1 MSAVALTPSST
12 PVVARKDRAALWRA
26 YALLAPLVL
35 FLLLTFVGPIGTL
48 LWRAVADNELPQAL
62 PATAQ
67 ALKAWDGVSAP
78 DETLFKPLVQDLRQ
92 ASPRDLAGLA
102 RRLAYETP
110 ALRSLLATAKRE
122 VASVDGSAASLAAL
136 DPRWLDNAT
145 WQTFKR
151 AAGPV
156 GSYHL
161 LSALDV
167 KHDYKDGIV
176 AKDEAGLYRSILART
191 FSIAAITT
199 LFCVLLA
206 FPLCVFLDR
215 RTPRTRNALLLL
227 ILLPFWTSILVRTT
241 AWMVLLQDEG
251 MVNALLLATG
261 LTDSPVHLLYNR
273 FGVILALVHVML
285 PFMVFPL
292 LAAMASC
299 NRLLVQAAYSM
310 GARPLRVFFQVYL
323 PQVLPGLAAGALMV
337 FIVTLGFYITP
348 ALLGGPA
355 DQMISFY
362 IAQFTTGTLNWGL
375 ASALGLV
382 LLVATT
388 LLYLIQAHLARRG
401 AEGVKR

>member
-1 MSAVALTPSST
+1 MSTLVLNAPV
-12 PVVARKDRAALWRA
+12 PVVARKDRGALWRA
-26 YALLAPLVL
+26 YGLLLPLVV

-48 LWRAVADNELPQAL
+48 LWRAVADTELSQAL
-62 PATAQ
+62 PATAEAVAQ
-67 ALKAWDGVSAP
+67 WDGTSAP
-78 DETLFKPLVQDLRQ
+78 DERLFKPLIEDLKTV
-92 ASPRDLAGLA
+92 APRDLASAA
-102 RRLAYETP
+102 RRLAYEAP
-110 ALRSLLATAKRE
+110 AMRALLTGAKRE
-122 VASVDGSAASLAAL
+122 AASLEGTREQMQLL

-151 AAGPV
+151 ASGPAGT
-156 GSYHL
+156 YHL
-161 LSALDV
+161 LSAVDM
-167 KHDYKDGIV
+167 KHDYQQGLV
-176 AKDEAGLYRSILART
+176 SKDEAGLYRSILGRT

-199 LFCVLLA
+199 LVCVLLA
-206 FPLCVFLDR
+206 FPLCAYLDR

-241 AWMVLLQDEG
+241 AWMVLLQDSG
-251 MVNALLLATG
+251 IVNATLMQLG
-261 LTDSPVHLLYNR
+261 LINSPLHLLYNR

-292 LAAMASC
+292 LAAMSSC

-323 PQVLPGLAAGALMV
+323 PQVLPGVAAGALMV

-355 DQMISFY
+355 DQMISYY

-388 LLYLIQAHLARRG
+388 LLYLIQAHLARRTTG
-401 AEGVKR
+401 AK

>member
-1 MSAVALTPSST
+1 MSAIALDTPL

-26 YALLAPLVL
+26 YGLLAPLVV

-48 LWRAVADNELPQAL
+48 LWRAVADTELPQAL
-62 PATAQ
+62 PATAR
-67 ALKAWDGVSAP
+67 AVADWDGTSAP
-78 DETLFKPLVQDLRQ
+78 DERLFAPLVQDLRSV
-92 ASPRDLAGLA
+92 SPRDLAAAA
-102 RRLAYETP
+102 RRLAYEAPT
-110 ALRSLLATAKRE
+110 LRPLLMAAKRDAATLE
-122 VASVDGSAASLAAL
+122 GSAASLGAL

-167 KHDYKDGIV
+167 KYDYQQGLV
-176 AKDEAGLYRSILART
+176 ARDEAGLYRSILGRT
-191 FSIAAITT
+191 FGIAALTT

-215 RTPRTRNALLLL
+215 RMPRTRNVLLLM

-251 MVNALLLATG
+251 MVNALLLRLG
-261 LTDSPVHLLYNR
+261 LIDSPVHLLYNR

-292 LAAMASC
+292 LAAMAGC

-388 LLYLIQAHLARRG
+388 LLYLIQSHLARRG
-401 AEGVKR
+401 SEGANR

>member
-1 MSAVALTPSST
+1 MSAVALPPSL

-26 YALLAPLVL
+26 YGLLAPLVL

-48 LWRAVADNELPQAL
+48 LWRAVADNELTQAL
-62 PATAQ
+62 PTTAG
-67 ALKAWDGVSAP
+67 ALSAWDGRSAP
-78 DETLFKPLVQDLRQ
+78 DETLFKPFVADLRE
-92 ASPRDLAGLA
+92 ASPRDLAALA

-122 VASVDGSAASLAAL
+122 VAGLDGSVAAMGSL
-136 DPRWLDNAT
+136 DQRWLENTT

-161 LSALDV
+161 LSAVDI
-167 KHDYKDGIV
+167 KHDYQQGLV
-176 AKDEAGLYRSILART
+176 SKDEAGLYRSILART

-199 LFCVLLA
+199 LVCVLLA

-215 RTPRTRNALLLL
+215 RTPRTRNLLLL
-227 ILLPFWTSILVRTT
+227 MILLPFWTSILVRTT
-241 AWMVLLQDEG
+241 AWMVLLQDGG
-251 MVNALLLATG
+251 MVNALLMALG
-261 LTDSPVHLLYNR
+261 WIDSPVHLLYNR

-292 LAAMASC
+292 LAAMAGC

-388 LLYLIQAHLARRG
+388 LLYLVQAHLARRG

>member
-1 MSAVALTPSST
+1 MSTLVLNAPV
-12 PVVARKDRAALWRA
+12 PVVARKDRGALWRA
-26 YALLAPLVL
+26 YGLLLPLVV
-35 FLLLTFVGPIGTL
+35 FLLLTFVGPIGSL
-48 LWRAVADNELPQAL
+48 LWRAVADTELSQAL

-67 ALKAWDGVSAP
+67 AVAQWDGTSAP
-78 DETLFKPLVQDLRQ
+78 DERLFKPLIEDLKTV
-92 ASPRDLAGLA
+92 ALRDLASAA
-102 RRLAYETP
+102 RRLAYEAP
-110 ALRSLLATAKRE
+110 ALRALLTGAKRE
-122 VASVDGSAASLAAL
+122 AASLEGTREQMQLL

-151 AAGPV
+151 ASGPAGT
-156 GSYHL
+156 YHL
-161 LSALDV
+161 LSAVDM
-167 KHDYKDGIV
+167 KHDYQQGLV
-176 AKDEAGLYRSILART
+176 NKDEAGLYRSILGRT

-199 LFCVLLA
+199 LVCVLLA
-206 FPLCVFLDR
+206 FPLCAYLDR

-241 AWMVLLQDEG
+241 AWMVLLQDSG
-251 MVNALLLATG
+251 IINATLMQLG
-261 LTDSPVHLLYNR
+261 LINSPLHLLYNR

-292 LAAMASC
+292 LAAMSSC

-323 PQVLPGLAAGALMV
+323 PQVLPGVAAGALMV

-355 DQMISFY
+355 DQMISYY

-388 LLYLIQAHLARRG
+388 LLYLIQAHLARRTTG
-401 AEGVKR
+401 AK

>member
-1 MSAVALTPSST
+1 MSAIAINASS
-12 PVVARKDRAALWRA
+12 PVVARKDRGALWRA
-26 YALLAPLVL
+26 YGLLAPLVV
-35 FLLLTFVGPIGTL
+35 FLVLTFVGPIGTL
-48 LWRAVADNELPQAL
+48 LWRAVADGELPQAM
-62 PATAQ
+62 PATAS
-67 ALKAWDGVSAP
+67 AVSDWDGSSAP
-78 DETLFKPLVQDLRQ
+78 DERLFEPLVQDLK
-92 ASPRDLAGLA
+92 AVSPRDLAAAA
-102 RRLAYETP
+102 RRLAYEAP
-110 ALRSLLATAKRE
+110 ELRGLLMAAKRE
-122 VASVDGSAASLAAL
+122 AGALDGSRASLQKL
-136 DPRWLDNAT
+136 DPRWLENAT

-151 AAGPV
+151 ASGPV
-156 GSYHL
+156 GTYHL
-161 LSALDV
+161 LSAVDV
-167 KHDYKDGIV
+167 KHDYQQGLV
-176 AKDEAGLYRSILART
+176 AKDEAGLYRSILGRT
-191 FSIAAITT
+191 FGIAAITT
-199 LFCVLLA
+199 LVCVLLA

-241 AWMVLLQDEG
+241 AWMVLLQDQG
-251 MVNALLLATG
+251 IVNAMLLKLG
-261 LTDSPVHLLYNR
+261 WVDSPLHLLYNR

-292 LAAMASC
+292 LAAMSSC

-323 PQVLPGLAAGALMV
+323 PQVLPGLVAGALMV

-388 LLYLIQAHLARRG
+388 LLYLIQAHLARRNTG
-401 AEGVKR
+401 AK

>member
-1 MSAVALTPSST
+1 MSAIAINASS
-12 PVVARKDRAALWRA
+12 PVVARKDRGALWRA
-26 YALLAPLVL
+26 YGLLAPLVV
-35 FLLLTFVGPIGTL
+35 FLVLTFVGPIGTL
-48 LWRAVADNELPQAL
+48 LWRAVADSELPQAM
-62 PATAQ
+62 PATAT
-67 ALKAWDGVSAP
+67 AVANWDGISAP
-78 DETLFKPLVQDLRQ
+78 DERLFKPLVQDLK
-92 ASPRDLAGLA
+92 AVSPRDLAAAA
-102 RRLAYETP
+102 RRLAYEAP
-110 ALRSLLATAKRE
+110 ELRGLLMTAKRE
-122 VASVDGSAASLAAL
+122 AADLDGSSAGMQKL
-136 DPRWLDNAT
+136 DPRWLENAT

-151 AAGPV
+151 ASGPV
-156 GSYHL
+156 GTYHL
-161 LSALDV
+161 LSAVDI
-167 KHDYKDGIV
+167 KHDYQQGLV
-176 AKDEAGLYRSILART
+176 AKDEAGLYRSILGRT
-191 FSIAAITT
+191 FGIAAITT
-199 LFCVLLA
+199 LVCVLLA

-215 RTPRTRNALLLL
+215 RTPKTRNALLLL

-241 AWMVLLQDEG
+241 AWMVLLQDQG
-251 MVNALLLATG
+251 IVNAMLLKLG
-261 LTDSPVHLLYNR
+261 WINSPLHLLYNR

-292 LAAMASC
+292 LAAMSSC

-388 LLYLIQAHLARRG
+388 LLYLIQAHLARRSTG
-401 AEGVKR
+401 AK

>member
-1 MSAVALTPSST
+1 MSAIALDTPHT
-12 PVVARKDRAALWRA
+12 VVARKDRAALWRA
-26 YALLAPLVL
+26 YGLLAPLVV

-48 LWRAVADNELPQAL
+48 LWRAVADTELPQAL

-67 ALKAWDGVSAP
+67 AVAAWDGTSAP
-78 DETLFKPLVQDLRQ
+78 DERLFKPLVQDLRGV
-92 ASPRDLAGLA
+92 SPRDLAAAA
-102 RRLAYETP
+102 RRLAYEAPT
-110 ALRSLLATAKRE
+110 LRPLLMTAKRE
-122 VASVDGSAASLAAL
+122 AERLDGSAASLGAL

-167 KHDYKDGIV
+167 KYDYQQGLV
-176 AKDEAGLYRSILART
+176 AKDEAGLYRSILGRT
-191 FSIAAITT
+191 FGIAAMTT
-199 LFCVLLA
+199 LLCVVLA
-206 FPLCVFLDR
+206 FPLCVYLDR
-215 RTPRTRNALLLL
+215 RTPRTRNFLLLM

-251 MVNALLLATG
+251 MVNALLLRLG
-261 LTDSPVHLLYNR
+261 LIDSPVHLLYNR

-292 LAAMASC
+292 LAAMAGC

-388 LLYLIQAHLARRG
+388 LLYLIQSHLARRG
-401 AEGVKR
+401 SEGVNR

>member
-1 MSAVALTPSST
+1 MSTIVLNDSV
-12 PVVARKDRAALWRA
+12 PVVARKDRGALWRA
-26 YALLAPLVL
+26 YGLLVPLVV

-48 LWRAVADNELPQAL
+48 LWRAVADNELPQAM
-62 PATAQ
+62 PATAIAVAQ
-67 ALKAWDGVSAP
+67 WDGHSAP
-78 DETLFKPLVQDLRQ
+78 DERLFKPLIADLKTV
-92 ASPRDLAGLA
+92 APRDLASAA
-102 RRLAYETP
+102 RRLAYEAP
-110 ALRSLLATAKRE
+110 ALRALLMAAKRE
-122 VASVDGSAASLAAL
+122 AGKLKGSTEEMRQL

-151 AAGPV
+151 ASGPV
-156 GSYHL
+156 GTYHL
-161 LSALDV
+161 LSAVDM
-167 KHDYKDGIV
+167 KHDYQQGLV
-176 AKDEAGLYRSILART
+176 SKDEAGLYRSILGRT
-191 FSIAAITT
+191 FGIAAITT
-199 LFCVLLA
+199 LVCVLLA
-206 FPLCVFLDR
+206 FPLCAYLDR
-215 RTPRTRNALLLL
+215 RTPRMRNALLLL

-241 AWMVLLQDEG
+241 AWMVLLQDNG
-251 MVNALLLATG
+251 IVNAALLKLG
-261 LTDSPVHLLYNR
+261 LINSPLHLLYNR

-292 LAAMASC
+292 LAATSSC

-310 GARPLRVFFQVYL
+310 GARPLRVFFQVYM
-323 PQVLPGLAAGALMV
+323 PQVLPGVAAGALMV

-388 LLYLIQAHLARRG
+388 LLYLIQAHLARRTTG
-401 AEGVKR
+401 AK

>member
-1 MSAVALTPSST
+1 MSTIVLNSSV
-12 PVVARKDRAALWRA
+12 PVVARKDRGALWRA
-26 YALLAPLVL
+26 YGLLVPLVV

-48 LWRAVADNELPQAL
+48 LWRAVADNELSQAL
-62 PATAQ
+62 PATAAAVAQ
-67 ALKAWDGVSAP
+67 WDGASSP
-78 DETLFKPLVQDLRQ
+78 DEHLFRALAQDLKTV
-92 ASPRDLAGLA
+92 APRDLAGAA
-102 RRLAYETP
+102 RRLAYEAP
-110 ALRSLLATAKRE
+110 ALRNLLMTAKRE
-122 VASVDGSAASLAAL
+122 AANLDGSSAQLQQL

-151 AAGPV
+151 ASGPV
-156 GSYHL
+156 GTYHL
-161 LSALDV
+161 LSAVDIQ
-167 KHDYKDGIV
+167 HDYRQGLV
-176 AKDEAGLYRSILART
+176 NKDEAGLYRSILGRT
-191 FSIAAITT
+191 FGIAAITT
-199 LFCVLLA
+199 LVCVLLA

-215 RTPRTRNALLLL
+215 RTPRTRNALLLM

-241 AWMVLLQDEG
+241 AWMVLLQDNG
-251 MVNALLLATG
+251 IVNATLLKLG
-261 LTDSPVHLLYNR
+261 VIDGPLHLLYNR

-292 LAAMASC
+292 LAAMSSC

-323 PQVLPGLAAGALMV
+323 PQVLPGVAAGALMV

-382 LLVATT
+382 LLMATT
-388 LLYLIQAHLARRG
+388 LLYLIQAHLARRTTG
-401 AEGVKR
+401 AK

>member
-1 MSAVALTPSST
+1 MSAMVLDASQ
-12 PVVARKDRAALWRA
+12 PVVARKDRRALWRA
-26 YALLAPLVL
+26 YGLLAPLVI
-35 FLLLTFVGPIGTL
+35 FLVLTFVGPIGTL
-48 LWRAVADNELPQAL
+48 LWRAVADTELPQAL
-62 PATAQ
+62 PATAS
-67 ALKAWDGVSAP
+67 AVAAWDGTSAP
-78 DETLFKPLVQDLRQ
+78 DERLFKPLIQDLK
-92 ASPRDLAGLA
+92 AVSPRDLAAVA
-102 RRLAYETP
+102 RRLAYEAP
-110 ALRSLLATAKRE
+110 ALRALLTTAKRQADE
-122 VASVDGSAASLAAL
+122 LDGSSAAMQSL

-151 AAGPV
+151 ASGPAGT
-156 GSYHL
+156 YHL
-161 LSALDV
+161 LSAVDM
-167 KHDYKDGIV
+167 KHDYRQGLV
-176 AKDEAGLYRSILART
+176 AKDEAGLYRSILGRT
-191 FSIAAITT
+191 FGIAALTT
-199 LFCVLLA
+199 LFCVVLA

-251 MVNALLLATG
+251 IVNAALLKLG
-261 LTDSPVHLLYNR
+261 LIDSPLHLLYNR
-273 FGVILALVHVML
+273 FGVVLALVHVML

-292 LAAMASC
+292 LAAMSGC

-355 DQMISFY
+355 DQMISYY
-362 IAQFTTGTLNWGL
+362 IAQFTTATLNWGL

-388 LLYLIQAHLARRG
+388 LLYLIQAHLARRTTG
-401 AEGVKR
+401 AK

>member
-1 MSAVALTPSST
+1 MVF
-12 PVVARKDRAALWRA
+12 
-26 YALLAPLVL
+26 LV
-35 FLLLTFVGPIGTL
+35 LTFVGPIGTL
-48 LWRAVADNELPQAL
+48 LWRAVADGELPQAM
-62 PATAQ
+62 PATAS
-67 ALKAWDGVSAP
+67 AVSDWDGTSAP
-78 DETLFKPLVQDLRQ
+78 DERLFEPLVQDLK
-92 ASPRDLAGLA
+92 AVSPRDLAAAA
-102 RRLAYETP
+102 RRLAYEAP
-110 ALRSLLATAKRE
+110 ELRGLLMAAKRE
-122 VASVDGSAASLAAL
+122 AGALDGSRASLQKL
-136 DPRWLDNAT
+136 DPRWLENAT

-151 AAGPV
+151 ASGPV
-156 GSYHL
+156 GTYHL
-161 LSALDV
+161 LSAVDV
-167 KHDYKDGIV
+167 KHDYQQGLV
-176 AKDEAGLYRSILART
+176 AKDEAGLYRSILGRT
-191 FSIAAITT
+191 FGIAAITT
-199 LFCVLLA
+199 LVCVLLA

-241 AWMVLLQDEG
+241 AWMVLLQDQG
-251 MVNALLLATG
+251 IVNAMLLKLG
-261 LTDSPVHLLYNR
+261 WVDSPLHLLYNR

-292 LAAMASC
+292 LAAMSRC

-310 GARPLRVFFQVYL
+310 GARPPRVFFQVYL
-323 PQVLPGLAAGALMV
+323 PQVLPGLVAGALMV

-388 LLYLIQAHLARRG
+388 LLYLIQAHLARRSTG
-401 AEGVKR
+401 AK

>member
-1 MSAVALTPSST
+1 MSTLVLNAPV
-12 PVVARKDRAALWRA
+12 PVVARKDRGALWRA
-26 YALLAPLVL
+26 YGLLLPLVV

-48 LWRAVADNELPQAL
+48 LWRAVADTELSQAL
-62 PATAQ
+62 PATAEAVAQ
-67 ALKAWDGVSAP
+67 WDGTSAP
-78 DETLFKPLVQDLRQ
+78 DERLFKPLIEDLKTV
-92 ASPRDLAGLA
+92 APRDLASAA
-102 RRLAYETP
+102 RRLAYEAP
-110 ALRSLLATAKRE
+110 ALRALLTGAKRE
-122 VASVDGSAASLAAL
+122 AASLEGTREQMQLL

-151 AAGPV
+151 ASGPAGT
-156 GSYHL
+156 YHL
-161 LSALDV
+161 LSAVDM
-167 KHDYKDGIV
+167 KHDYQQGLV
-176 AKDEAGLYRSILART
+176 NKDEAGLYRSILGRT

-199 LFCVLLA
+199 LVCVLLA
-206 FPLCVFLDR
+206 FPLCTYLDR

-241 AWMVLLQDEG
+241 AWMVLLQDSG
-251 MVNALLLATG
+251 IVNATLMQLG
-261 LTDSPVHLLYNR
+261 LINSPLHLLYNR

-292 LAAMASC
+292 LAAMSSC
-299 NRLLVQAAYSM
+299 NCLLVQAAYSM

-323 PQVLPGLAAGALMV
+323 PQVLPGVAAGALMV

-355 DQMISFY
+355 DQMISYY

-388 LLYLIQAHLARRG
+388 LLYLIQAHLARRTTG
-401 AEGVKR
+401 AK

>member
-1 MSAVALTPSST
+1 MSAIVLNDSA
-12 PVVARKDRAALWRA
+12 PVVARRDRGALWRA
-26 YALLAPLVL
+26 YGLLAPLVV
-35 FLLLTFVGPIGTL
+35 FLILTFVGPIGTL
-48 LWRAVADNELPQAL
+48 LWRAVADNELPQAM
-62 PATAQ
+62 PATAS
-67 ALKAWDGVSAP
+67 AVAKWDGTSTP
-78 DETLFKPLVQDLRQ
+78 DERLFKPLMQDLKTV
-92 ASPRDLAGLA
+92 APRDLAGAA
-102 RRLAYETP
+102 RRLAYEAP
-110 ALRSLLATAKRE
+110 ALRAMLMSAKRDA
-122 VASVDGSAASLAAL
+122 ASIEGSAVQMQAL
-136 DPRWLDNAT
+136 DPRWLENAT
-145 WQTFKR
+145 WQTLKR
-151 AAGPV
+151 ASGPV
-156 GSYHL
+156 GTYHL
-161 LSALDV
+161 LSAVDM
-167 KHDYKDGIV
+167 KHDYRNGLV

-191 FSIAAITT
+191 FGIAALTT
-199 LFCVLLA
+199 LVCVLLA

-215 RTPRTRNALLLL
+215 RTPRMRNALLLL

-251 MVNALLLATG
+251 IVNAVLLKLG
-261 LTDSPVHLLYNR
+261 LINGPLHLLYNR

-292 LAAMASC
+292 LAAMSSC

-310 GARPLRVFFQVYL
+310 GARPLRVFLQVYL

-355 DQMISFY
+355 DQMISYY

-388 LLYLIQAHLARRG
+388 VLYLIQAHLARRTTG
-401 AEGVKR
+401 AK

>member
-1 MSAVALTPSST
+1 MSAIALDTPL

-26 YALLAPLVL
+26 YGLLAPLVV

-48 LWRAVADNELPQAL
+48 LWRAVADTELPQAL
-62 PATAQ
+62 PATAR
-67 ALKAWDGVSAP
+67 AVADWDGTSAP
-78 DETLFKPLVQDLRQ
+78 DERLFAPLVQDLRSV
-92 ASPRDLAGLA
+92 SPRDLAAAA
-102 RRLAYETP
+102 RRLAYEAPT
-110 ALRSLLATAKRE
+110 LRPLLMAAKRDAATLE
-122 VASVDGSAASLAAL
+122 GSAASLGAL

-167 KHDYKDGIV
+167 KYDYQQGLV
-176 AKDEAGLYRSILART
+176 ARDEAGLYRSILGRT
-191 FSIAAITT
+191 FGIAALTT

-215 RTPRTRNALLLL
+215 RMPRTRNVLLLM

-251 MVNALLLATG
+251 MVNALLLRLG
-261 LTDSPVHLLYNR
+261 LIDSPVHLLYNR

-292 LAAMASC
+292 LAAMAGC

-388 LLYLIQAHLARRG
+388 LLYLIQSHLARRG
-401 AEGVKR
+401 SDGANR

>member
-1 MSAVALTPSST
+1 MSTLLLNTSA
-12 PVVARKDRAALWRA
+12 PVVARKDRRALWRA
-26 YALLAPLVL
+26 YGLIAPLVV
-35 FLLLTFVGPIGTL
+35 FLVLTFVGPISTL
-48 LWRAVADNELPQAL
+48 LWRAVADGELQQAM
-62 PATAQ
+62 PATANAVAQ
-67 ALKAWDGVSAP
+67 WDGTSAP
-78 DETLFKPLVQDLRQ
+78 DERLFKPLVQDLKTV
-92 ASPRDLAGLA
+92 SPRDLSAAA
-102 RRLAYETP
+102 RRLAYEAP
-110 ALRSLLATAKRE
+110 ALRNVLTAAKR
-122 VASVDGSAASLAAL
+122 AADDLDGSTASMEEL
-136 DPRWLDNAT
+136 DPRWLENAT

-151 AAGPV
+151 ASGPV
-156 GSYHL
+156 GTYHL
-161 LSALDV
+161 LSAVDM
-167 KHDYKDGIV
+167 KHDYQKGLV
-176 AKDEAGLYRSILART
+176 AKDEAGLYRSILGRT
-191 FSIAAITT
+191 FAIAAITT
-199 LFCVLLA
+199 LLCVLLA

-215 RTPRTRNALLLL
+215 RTPKTRNALLLL

-251 MVNALLLATG
+251 IVNATLLKLG
-261 LTDSPVHLLYNR
+261 LTDTPLHMLYNR

-292 LAAMASC
+292 LAAMSSC

-388 LLYLIQAHLARRG
+388 LLYLVQAYLARRSTG
-401 AEGVKR
+401 AQS

>member
-1 MSAVALTPSST
+1 MSAIVLNASA
-12 PVVARKDRAALWRA
+12 PVVARKDRGALLRA
-26 YALLAPLVL
+26 YGLLAPLVV
-35 FLLLTFVGPIGTL
+35 FLILTFVGPIGTL
-48 LWRAVADNELPQAL
+48 LWRAVADSELPQAM
-62 PATAQ
+62 PATAR
-67 ALKAWDGVSAP
+67 AVADWDGISVP
-78 DETLFKPLVQDLRQ
+78 DERLFKPLIQDLKVV
-92 ASPRDLAGLA
+92 APRDLAAAA
-102 RRLAYETP
+102 RRLAYEAP
-110 ALRSLLATAKRE
+110 ALRSLLMEAKRDADNLE
-122 VASVDGSAASLAAL
+122 GSTSDMQKL
-136 DPRWLDNAT
+136 DPRWLENAT

-151 AAGPV
+151 ASGPV
-156 GSYHL
+156 GTYHL
-161 LSALDV
+161 LSAVDM
-167 KHDYKDGIV
+167 KHDYQQGLV
-176 AKDEAGLYRSILART
+176 AKDEAGLYRAILGRT
-191 FSIAAITT
+191 FGIAAVTT
-199 LFCVLLA
+199 LVCVLLA

-215 RTPRTRNALLLL
+215 RTPKTRNVLLLM

-251 MVNALLLATG
+251 VVNAALLKLG
-261 LTDSPVHLLYNR
+261 LINSPLHLLYNR

-292 LAAMASC
+292 LAAMSSC

-310 GARPLRVFFQVYL
+310 GARPFRVFFQVYL

-382 LLVATT
+382 LLIVTT

-401 AEGVKR
+401 TTGANR

>member
-1 MSAVALTPSST
+1 MSALAFDNAI

-26 YALLAPLVL
+26 YGLLAPLVL

-48 LWRAVADNELPQAL
+48 LWRAVADPELAQAL

-67 ALKAWDGVSAP
+67 AVAQWDGTSTP
-78 DETLFKPLVQDLRQ
+78 DARLFAPLVQDLQ
-92 ASPRDLAGLA
+92 QVPPRELAAAA
-102 RRLAYETP
+102 RRLAYEAP
-110 ALRSLLATAKRE
+110 ALRALLTTARRE
-122 VASVDGSAASLAAL
+122 VTKLDGTAASLQAL

-161 LSALDV
+161 LSAVDL
-167 KHDYKDGIV
+167 KHDYRDGLV
-176 AKDEAGLYRSILART
+176 AREEAGLYRAILGRT
-191 FSIAAITT
+191 FGIAAITT
-199 LFCVLLA
+199 LVCVLLT
-206 FPLCVFLDR
+206 FPLCAFLDK

-251 MVNALLLATG
+251 LVNAWLLRLG
-261 LTDSPVHLLYNR
+261 LVDSPLHLLYNR

-292 LAAMASC
+292 LAAMAGC

-375 ASALGLV
+375 ASALGLI

-388 LLYLIQAHLARRG
+388 LLYLVQAHLARRG
-401 AEGVKR
+401 HEGAKR

>member
-1 MSAVALTPSST
+1 MSTIVLNSSV
-12 PVVARKDRAALWRA
+12 PVVARKDRGALWRA
-26 YALLAPLVL
+26 YGLLVPLVV

-48 LWRAVADNELPQAL
+48 LWRAVADNELSQAL
-62 PATAQ
+62 PATAAAVAQ
-67 ALKAWDGVSAP
+67 WDGASPP
-78 DETLFKPLVQDLRQ
+78 DEHLFRALAQDLKTV
-92 ASPRDLAGLA
+92 APRDLAGAA
-102 RRLAYETP
+102 RRLAYEAP
-110 ALRSLLATAKRE
+110 ALRNLLMTAKRE
-122 VASVDGSAASLAAL
+122 AANLDGSSAQLQQL

-151 AAGPV
+151 ASGPV
-156 GSYHL
+156 GTYHL
-161 LSALDV
+161 LSAVDI
-167 KHDYKDGIV
+167 KHDYRQGLV
-176 AKDEAGLYRSILART
+176 NKDEAGLYRSILGRT
-191 FSIAAITT
+191 FGIAAITT
-199 LFCVLLA
+199 LVCVLLA
-206 FPLCVFLDR
+206 FPLCAFLDR
-215 RTPRTRNALLLL
+215 RTPRARNALLLM

-241 AWMVLLQDEG
+241 AWMVLLQDNG
-251 MVNALLLATG
+251 IVNAALLKLG
-261 LTDSPVHLLYNR
+261 VIDGPLHLLYNR

-292 LAAMASC
+292 LAAMSSC

-323 PQVLPGLAAGALMV
+323 PQVLPGVAAGALMV

-382 LLVATT
+382 LLMATT
-388 LLYLIQAHLARRG
+388 LLYLIQAHLARRTTG
-401 AEGVKR
+401 AK

>member
-1 MSAVALTPSST
+1 MSAIALNHPV
-12 PVVARKDRAALWRA
+12 PVVARKNRAALWRA
-26 YALLAPLVL
+26 YGLLAPLVV

-48 LWRAVADNELPQAL
+48 LWRAIADGELSQAL
-62 PATAQ
+62 PHTA
-67 ALKAWDGVSAP
+67 KAVSQWDGRSAP
-78 DETLFKPLVQDLRQ
+78 DERLFQPLVQDLRSV
-92 ASPRDLAGLA
+92 APRDLAAAA
-102 RRLAYETP
+102 RRLAYEAP
-110 ALRSLLATAKRE
+110 ALRALLMAAKRD
-122 VASVDGSAASLAAL
+122 VANLDGGAASLQAL

-151 AAGPV
+151 ASGPV

-161 LSALDV
+161 LSAMDI
-167 KHDYKDGIV
+167 KYDYQHGLT
-176 AKDEAGLYRSILART
+176 AKEEAGLYRSILGRT
-191 FSIAAITT
+191 FGIAAITT
-199 LFCVLLA
+199 LVCVLLA
-206 FPLCVFLDR
+206 FPLCAFLDKR
-215 RTPRTRNALLLL
+215 RPGTRNLLLL
-227 ILLPFWTSILVRTT
+227 MILLPFWTSILVRTT
-241 AWMVLLQDEG
+241 AWMVLLQDQG
-251 MVNALLLATG
+251 MVNAVLLRLG
-261 LTDSPVHLLYNR
+261 LIDSPLHLLYNR

-292 LAAMASC
+292 LAAMAGC
-299 NRLLVQAAYSM
+299 NQLLVQAAYSM

-355 DQMISFY
+355 DQMISYY

-388 LLYLIQAHLARRG
+388 LFYLIQAHLARRG
-401 AEGVKR
+401 AEGVNR

>member
-1 MSAVALTPSST
+1 MSTLVLNAPV
-12 PVVARKDRAALWRA
+12 PVVARKDRGALWRA
-26 YALLAPLVL
+26 YGLLLPLVV

-48 LWRAVADNELPQAL
+48 LWRAVADTELSQAL

-67 ALKAWDGVSAP
+67 AVAQWDGTSAP
-78 DETLFKPLVQDLRQ
+78 DERLFKPLIEDLKTV
-92 ASPRDLAGLA
+92 APRDLASAA
-102 RRLAYETP
+102 RRLAYEAP
-110 ALRSLLATAKRE
+110 ALRALLTGAKRE
-122 VASVDGSAASLAAL
+122 AASLEGTREQMQLL

-151 AAGPV
+151 ASGPAGT
-156 GSYHL
+156 YHL
-161 LSALDV
+161 LSAVDM
-167 KHDYKDGIV
+167 KHDYQQGLV
-176 AKDEAGLYRSILART
+176 SKDEAGLYRSILGRT

-199 LFCVLLA
+199 LVCVLLA
-206 FPLCVFLDR
+206 FPLCAYLDR

-241 AWMVLLQDEG
+241 AWMVLLQDSG
-251 MVNALLLATG
+251 IVNATLMQLG
-261 LTDSPVHLLYNR
+261 LINSPLHLLYNR

-292 LAAMASC
+292 LAAMSSC

-323 PQVLPGLAAGALMV
+323 PQVLPGVAAGALMV

-355 DQMISFY
+355 DQMISYY

-388 LLYLIQAHLARRG
+388 LLYLIQAHLARRTTG
-401 AEGVKR
+401 AK

>member
-1 MSAVALTPSST
+1 MSTIVLNDSVPVA
-12 PVVARKDRAALWRA
+12 ARKDRGALWRA
-26 YALLAPLVL
+26 YGLLVPLVV

-48 LWRAVADNELPQAL
+48 LWRAVADTELPQAM
-62 PATAQ
+62 PATAIAVAQ
-67 ALKAWDGVSAP
+67 WDGRSPP
-78 DETLFKPLVQDLRQ
+78 DERLFKPLIQDLKRV
-92 ASPRDLAGLA
+92 APRELTSAA
-102 RRLAYETP
+102 RRLAYEAP
-110 ALRSLLATAKRE
+110 ALRALLMTAKRE
-122 VASVDGSAASLAAL
+122 AANLEGSTAEMQQL

-151 AAGPV
+151 ASGPV
-156 GSYHL
+156 GTYHL
-161 LSALDV
+161 LSAVDM
-167 KHDYKDGIV
+167 KHDYQQGLV
-176 AKDEAGLYRSILART
+176 NKDEAGLYRSILGRT
-191 FSIAAITT
+191 FGIAAITT
-199 LFCVLLA
+199 LICVLLA
-206 FPLCVFLDR
+206 FPLCAYLDR

-241 AWMVLLQDEG
+241 AWMVLLQDNG
-251 MVNALLLATG
+251 IVNAALLKLG
-261 LTDSPVHLLYNR
+261 WINSPLHLLYNR

-292 LAAMASC
+292 LAAMSSC

-323 PQVLPGLAAGALMV
+323 PQVLPGVAAGALMV

-355 DQMISFY
+355 DQMISYY

-388 LLYLIQAHLARRG
+388 LLYLIQAHLARRTTG
-401 AEGVKR
+401 AK

>member
-1 MSAVALTPSST
+1 MSTIVLNDSV
-12 PVVARKDRAALWRA
+12 PVVARKDRGALWRA
-26 YALLAPLVL
+26 YGLLVPLVV

-48 LWRAVADNELPQAL
+48 LWRAVADTELPQAM
-62 PATAQ
+62 PATALAVAQ
-67 ALKAWDGVSAP
+67 WDGRSAP
-78 DETLFKPLVQDLRQ
+78 DERLFKPLIADLKTV
-92 ASPRDLAGLA
+92 APRDLASAA
-102 RRLAYETP
+102 RRLAYEAPTLR
-110 ALRSLLATAKRE
+110 ALLMAAKRE
-122 VASVDGSAASLAAL
+122 AGNLEGSTAQMQQL

-151 AAGPV
+151 ASGPAGT
-156 GSYHL
+156 YHL
-161 LSALDV
+161 LSAVDM
-167 KHDYKDGIV
+167 KHDYQQGLV
-176 AKDEAGLYRSILART
+176 SKDEAGLYRSILGRT
-191 FSIAAITT
+191 FGIAAITT
-199 LFCVLLA
+199 LVCVLLA
-206 FPLCVFLDR
+206 FPLCAYLDR

-241 AWMVLLQDEG
+241 AWMVLLQDQG
-251 MVNALLLATG
+251 IVNAMLMKLG
-261 LTDSPVHLLYNR
+261 WINSPLHLLYNR

-292 LAAMASC
+292 LAAMSSC

-310 GARPLRVFFQVYL
+310 GARPPRVFFQVYL

-375 ASALGLV
+375 ASALGMV

-388 LLYLIQAHLARRG
+388 LLYLIQAHLARRTTG
-401 AEGVKR
+401 AK